1 MIDFNELFKKHQATR
16 TDCGPLSIITY
27 KKPDSFEN
35 GLRYIFD
42 NELSTLTITGD
53 WLKAVAVN
61 VNNMGSPDR
70 LYDNVYRHHL
80 DKCTYGDYKLDFD
93 IGYLNSKI
101 VTKDQSNSY
110 EFFDYDEVEESIKQA
125 LTLDELTTFELSD
138 KETRVIYSLTQ
149 AIVDMNNDRTPITPD
164 NLEYYITDDEMSEIN
179 DILDKYDV
187 CLESILRVKPQVND
201 ALVVAFE
208 GFKRAYEELLER
220 NLDGKSHQPNLP
232 RTYEPNSNV

>member
-70 LYDNVYRHHL
+70 LYDNVYRNHL

-110 EFFDYDEVEESIKQA
+110 EFFDFDEVEESVKQA
-125 LTLDELTTFELSD
+125 LTLDKLTTFELSN
-138 KETRVIYSLTQ
+138 KENHVIHTLTQ
-149 AIVDMNNDRTPITPD
+149 TIVDMNNDRTPITPE

-179 DILDKYDV
+179 DVLDEYNIP
-187 CLESILRVKPQVND
+187 LENTLSVKPQVND

-208 GFKRAYEELLER
+208 GFKRAYKELLE
-220 NLDGKSHQPNLP
+220 
-232 RTYEPNSNV
+232 TE

>member
-1 MIDFNELFKKHQATR
+1 MIDFNELFKNHKATR

-110 EFFDYDEVEESIKQA
+110 EFFDFDDVEESIKHA
-125 LTLDELTTFELSD
+125 LTLNELTTFELSY
-138 KETRVIYSLTQ
+138 KEEHVIHTLTQ
-149 AIVDMNNDRTPITPD
+149 AIVDMNNDRTPITPE
-164 NLEYYITDDEMSEIN
+164 NLEYYITNDEMSEIN
-179 DILDKYDV
+179 DVLDEYDV
-187 CLESILRVKPQVND
+187 CLESVLQVKPQVND
-201 ALVVAFE
+201 ALVVSFE
-208 GFKRAYEELLER
+208 GFKRAYEELLDEG
-220 NLDGKSHQPNLP
+220 N
-232 RTYEPNSNV
+232 

>member
-1 MIDFNELFKKHQATR
+1 MINFDELFKNHQATC

-53 WLKAVAVN
+53 WLRAVAVN

-70 LYDNVYRHHL
+70 LYETAYEPHFGI
-80 DKCTYGDYKLDFD
+80 CCYGDYELDFD

-101 VTKDQSNSY
+101 VTKDESNSY
-110 EFFDYDEVEESIKQA
+110 ESLDYHEVEQHVKSVLGLNDYDLDDRDDEETHAIHTIIQSI
-125 LTLDELTTFELSD
+125 LDMMNEGETLCEENFEYCL
-138 KETRVIYSLTQ
+138 
-149 AIVDMNNDRTPITPD
+149 
-164 NLEYYITDDEMSEIN
+164 TDDEQFEIQEL
-179 DILDKYDV
+179 LDEYDV
-187 CLESILRVKPQVND
+187 SLEQFLNVKPVND

-208 GFKRAYEELLER
+208 GFKRAYEELSEKE
-220 NLDGKSHQPNLP
+220 N
-232 RTYEPNSNV
+232 

>member
-1 MIDFNELFKKHQATR
+1 MINFDELFKNHQASR
-16 TDCGPLSIITY
+16 IDCGALSIITY

-70 LYDNVYRHHL
+70 LYESAYEPHFGVCR
-80 DKCTYGDYKLDFD
+80 YGDYKLDFD

-101 VTKDQSNSY
+101 VTKDKSNSY
-110 EFFDYDEVEESIKQA
+110 DVIDYNDIEQHVKSVLGLNDYDLDGQDDEKAHAIHTITQTILDMIGEGETLREEN
-125 LTLDELTTFELSD
+125 FEYCL
-138 KETRVIYSLTQ
+138 
-149 AIVDMNNDRTPITPD
+149 
-164 NLEYYITDDEMSEIN
+164 TDDEQFEIE
-179 DILDKYDV
+179 DLLDEYDV
-187 CLESILRVKPQVND
+187 SLEQFLNVKPIND

-208 GFKRAYEELLER
+208 GFKRAYEELLEKE
-220 NLDGKSHQPNLP
+220 N
-232 RTYEPNSNV
+232 

>member
-61 VNNMGSPDR
+61 VNNRGSPDR

-110 EFFDYDEVEESIKQA
+110 EFFDYDEVEESVKQA
-125 LTLDELTTFELSD
+125 LTLDKLTTFKLSY
-138 KETRVIYSLTQ
+138 KEEHVIHTLTQ
-149 AIVDMNNDRTPITPD
+149 AIVDMNNDRTPITSE

-179 DILDKYDV
+179 DVLDEYDIP
-187 CLESILRVKPQVND
+187 LENTLRVKPQVND

-208 GFKRAYEELLER
+208 GFKRAYEELLET
-220 NLDGKSHQPNLP
+220 K
-232 RTYEPNSNV
+232 

>member
-1 MIDFNELFKKHQATR
+1 MINFDELFKNHQTTR

-70 LYDNVYRHHL
+70 LYDSVYRHHL

-125 LTLDELTTFELSD
+125 LTLDKLTTFELSN
-138 KETRVIYSLTQ
+138 KENHVIHTLTQ
-149 AIVDMNNDRTPITPD
+149 AIIDMNNDRTPITPD

-179 DILDKYDV
+179 DVLDKYDIP
-187 CLESILRVKPQVND
+187 LKNTLRIKPQVND

-208 GFKRAYEELLER
+208 GFKRAYEELLE
-220 NLDGKSHQPNLP
+220 
-232 RTYEPNSNV
+232 TE

>member
-1 MIDFNELFKKHQATR
+1 MIDFNELFRKHQATR

-42 NELSTLTITGD
+42 NELSTLTIAGD

-70 LYDNVYRHHL
+70 LYDSAYRGHTKHL
-80 DKCTYGDYKLDFD
+80 GKCIYGDYKLDFD

-101 VTKDQSNSY
+101 VTKDKNNSY
-110 EFFDYDEVEESIKQA
+110 EFFKYDDVEEYVKHA
-125 LTLDELTTFELSD
+125 LTLDKLTTFELSY
-138 KETRVIYSLTQ
+138 KEEHVIHTLTQ
-149 AIVDMNNDRTPITPD
+149 AIVDMHNDRVYICEE
-164 NLEYYITDDEMSEIN
+164 NLEHYVTDDEMSEIE
-179 DILDKYDV
+179 DILDEYDV
-187 CLESILRVKPQVND
+187 SLEQVLHIAPPVND

-208 GFKRAYEELLER
+208 GFKRAYEELLE
-220 NLDGKSHQPNLP
+220 K
-232 RTYEPNSNV
+232 E

>member
-1 MIDFNELFKKHQATR
+1 MINFDELFKNHQATR

-42 NELSTLTITGD
+42 NELSTLTITGA

-70 LYDNVYRHHL
+70 LYKTVYEPHL
-80 DKCTYGDYKLDFD
+80 DVCLYGDYKLDFD

-110 EFFDYDEVEESIKQA
+110 AFLDFDEVEESVKQA

-138 KETRVIYSLTQ
+138 KETRVIYLLTQ

-179 DILDKYDV
+179 DILNEYDV
-187 CLESILRVKPQVND
+187 CLENLLRVKPQIND
-201 ALVVAFE
+201 ALVVAFK
-208 GFKRAYEELLER
+208 GFKCAYEELLET
-220 NLDGKSHQPNLP
+220 K
-232 RTYEPNSNV
+232 E

>member
-1 MIDFNELFKKHQATR
+1 MINFDELFKKHQATR
-16 TDCGPLSIITY
+16 VDCGSLSIITY

-70 LYDNVYRHHL
+70 LYDSAYRDHTKHL
-80 DKCTYGDYKLDFD
+80 GKCIYGDYKLDFD

-101 VTKDQSNSY
+101 VTKDKSNGY
-110 EFFDYDEVEESIKQA
+110 EFLDFDEVEESVKEA
-125 LTLDELTTFELSD
+125 LTLDEQTTFELSN
-138 KETRVIYSLTQ
+138 KEDHVIHTLTQ
-149 AIVDMNNDRTPITPD
+149 AIVDMNNDRVYICEE
-164 NLEYYITDDEMSEIN
+164 NLEHYVTDDEMSEIE
-179 DILDKYDV
+179 DILDEYDV
-187 CLESILRVKPQVND
+187 SLEQVLHVAPPIND

-208 GFKRAYEELLER
+208 GFKRAYEELLE
-220 NLDGKSHQPNLP
+220 K
-232 RTYEPNSNV
+232 

>member
-93 IGYLNSKI
+93 ICYLNSKI

-110 EFFDYDEVEESIKQA
+110 EFFDYDEVEESVKQA

-149 AIVDMNNDRTPITPD
+149 TIVDMNNDRTPITPE

-179 DILDKYDV
+179 DVLDEYDV
-187 CLESILRVKPQVND
+187 CLESALNVKPQVND
-201 ALVVAFE
+201 TLVVAFE
-208 GFKRAYEELLER
+208 GFKRAYEELLETK
-220 NLDGKSHQPNLP
+220 N
-232 RTYEPNSNV
+232 

>member
-1 MIDFNELFKKHQATR
+1 MINFNELFKNHQATR

-70 LYDNVYRHHL
+70 LYESAYEPHFCVCR
-80 DKCTYGDYKLDFD
+80 YGDYKLDFD

-101 VTKDQSNSY
+101 VTKDKSNGY
-110 EFFDYDEVEESIKQA
+110 EFLDFDEVEESVKEA
-125 LTLDELTTFELSD
+125 LTLDELTTFELSN
-138 KETRVIYSLTQ
+138 KEDHVIHTLTQ
-149 AIVDMNNDRTPITPD
+149 AIVDMNNDHTPIEPY
-164 NLEYYITDDEMSEIN
+164 NLEHYVTDDEMSEIE
-179 DILDKYDV
+179 DILDEYDV
-187 CLESILRVKPQVND
+187 SLEQVLHVAPPVND

-208 GFKRAYEELLER
+208 GFKRAYEELLE
-220 NLDGKSHQPNLP
+220 K
-232 RTYEPNSNV
+232 

>member
-1 MIDFNELFKKHQATR
+1 MINFDELFKNHQATR
-16 TDCGPLSIITY
+16 IDCGPLSIITY

-53 WLKAVAVN
+53 WLKAIAVN

-70 LYDNVYRHHL
+70 LYETVYEPHL
-80 DKCTYGDYKLDFD
+80 DVCRYGDYKLDFD

-110 EFFDYDEVEESIKQA
+110 DFFDYDEVEESVKQA

-149 AIVDMNNDRTPITPD
+149 TIVDMNNDRTSITPE

-179 DILDKYDV
+179 DVLDEYDV
-187 CLESILRVKPQVND
+187 CLESALNVKPQVND
-201 ALVVAFE
+201 TLVVAFE
-208 GFKRAYEELLER
+208 SFKRAYEELLETK
-220 NLDGKSHQPNLP
+220 N
-232 RTYEPNSNV
+232 

>member
-1 MIDFNELFKKHQATR
+1 MIDLDTLFKNHQATR

-27 KKPDSFEN
+27 KKPESFEN

-70 LYDNVYRHHL
+70 LYDSVYREHPKHFG
-80 DKCTYGDYKLDFD
+80 KCLYGDYKLDFD

-101 VTKDQSNSY
+101 VTKDKSNGY
-110 EFFDYDEVEESIKQA
+110 EFLDFDEVEESVKQA
-125 LTLDELTTFELSD
+125 LTLDELTTFELSY
-138 KETRVIYSLTQ
+138 KEEHVIHTLTQ
-149 AIVDMNNDRTPITPD
+149 AIVDMNSDRVHVCEE
-164 NLEYYITDDEMSEIN
+164 NLEHYVTDDEMSEIE
-179 DILDKYDV
+179 DILEEYDV
-187 CLESILRVKPQVND
+187 SLEQALHVAPPVND

-208 GFKRAYEELLER
+208 GFKRAYEELLE
-220 NLDGKSHQPNLP
+220 K
-232 RTYEPNSNV
+232 E